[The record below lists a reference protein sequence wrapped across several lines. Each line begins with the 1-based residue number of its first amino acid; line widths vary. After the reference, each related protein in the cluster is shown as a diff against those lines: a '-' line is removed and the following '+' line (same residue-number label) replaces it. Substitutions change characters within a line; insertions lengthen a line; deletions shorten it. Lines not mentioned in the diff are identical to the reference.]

1 MNRTWIEWFKS
12 FFILTYCEFIRRIR
26 DSSIPIRQRQDF
38 FYNHVYLFYDSLQ
51 ENKSDLHFVSTMLCE

>member
-1 MNRTWIEWFKS
+1 MNRTWLEWFQS
-12 FFILTYCEFIRRIR
+12 WFILTYYEFIRYIR

-38 FYNHVYLFYDSLQ
+38 FYNHVTQFYDSLQ